1 MTRRGVLASR
11 LLPLLR
17 EERCIRDLRIETGF
31 ARGSLECFMRAAVR
45 DGLAQVTRVVP
56 ATRFGWRDYFILTDK
71 GRAKLE
77 ETCSPT

>member
-11 LLPLLR
+11 LLPLLC
-17 EERCIRDLRIETGF
+17 EERCVRDLRVETGF
-31 ARGSLECFMRAAVR
+31 ARGSLESFMRAAVR
-45 DGLAQVTRVVP
+45 DGLVRVTRVVP
-56 ATRFGWRDYFILTDK
+56 ATRYGSRHHFILTDK